1 MAIAVGALGAAQI
14 GMVAAQKIPQYFDGG
29 VHGGGLAMINDAG
42 GSNYV
47 ETVVTPDGKVQ
58 QFKGRDVITDLP
70 KGTEIFT
77 PEQWASKELEYMLNS
92 RGVMLSNQ
100 ASKGFTAEQM
110 DAILAK
116 HFGKI
121 QTNTTVF
128 DKKGIM
134 QFSEI
139 QGNRT
144 IRNANRATGL
154 GFKV

>member
-1 MAIAVGALGAAQI
+1 
-14 GMVAAQKIPQYFDGG
+14 
-29 VHGGGLAMINDAG
+29 
-42 GSNYV
+42 
-47 ETVVTPDGKVQ
+47 
-58 QFKGRDVITDLP
+58 
-70 KGTEIFT
+70 
-77 PEQWASKELEYMLNS
+77 MLNS
-92 RGVMLSNQ
+92 RGVMLNNQ

-134 QFSEI
+134 QFSEMN
-139 QGNRT
+139 GNKT

-154 GFKV
+154 GFKI